1 MRILI
6 VRLSALGDVIHG
18 LPVAARLKQA
28 IPGVELSWLVENAAK
43 DVLINNPAV
52 DRVILFPKKEWKACL
67 KSPAGLASLP
77 ALIGRFRKELKSHNF
92 DAVIDLQG
100 LLKSALLAVASG
112 APRRFGFKTGR
123 EGADLFLTD
132 KLDVGDYFAEN
143 TPVVDLNLQM
153 SEFVLQRLGLSD
165 KLTDGTIP
173 STGPPGLA
181 TVEDRSHGGKD
192 SRKLTDT
199 DSSAIATDN
208 LTTGTAPGS
217 DTADGGDTTAGSKLN
232 HNGITGGLWDSAAG
246 ETGYGSSAAG
256 ASSSPAPVNPEQLSI
271 LGSRP
276 TNGAPTTM
284 HSYIYESKSLFPLP
298 APSAEAVSK
307 FENLLNANSLS
318 SLLRIVLIPGTT
330 WESKIWPIRNWAAFA
345 DAMRERKRCD
355 VILVGGPSEIS
366 ANKELEEMLTS
377 STTGGGVL
385 NLTGQTSL
393 TDLLVLFER
402 VQLVV
407 GADTG
412 PLHLAAAI
420 GHAPVL
426 AVHGSTPTRRN
437 GPYGS
442 KCRTVSLSL
451 DCQPCFKKVCPL
463 GTIACLN
470 DLEPDIVTRAALE
483 MVP

>member
-43 DVLINNPAV
+43 DVLIDNPAV

-77 ALIGRFRKELKSHNF
+77 ALISRYGKELKSHNF
-92 DAVIDLQG
+92 DVVIDLQG

-153 SEFVLQRLGLSD
+153 ADFVLKRLGLSD
-165 KLTDGTIP
+165 KLSIGTTP
-173 STGPPGLA
+173 SPGPGLA
-181 TVEDRSHGGKD
+181 TEKGTSAGGKD
-192 SRKLTDT
+192 SRKLIDT
-199 DSSAIATDN
+199 DVSATAANVLPTS
-208 LTTGTAPGS
+208 TTPGS
-217 DTADGGDTTAGSKLN
+217 DTADGGDTTAGSTSN
-232 HNGITGGLWDSAAG
+232 PNGITGGLLDSATG
-246 ETGYGSSAAG
+246 ETGDGSPPDG
-256 ASSSPAPVNPEQLSI
+256 ASVSPAPASRALSSLLNP
-271 LGSRP
+271 
-276 TNGAPTTM
+276 TATDGASTRK

-298 APSAEAVSK
+298 APSAEAVAK
-307 FENLLNANSLS
+307 IENLLKASSLS
-318 SLLRIVLIPGTT
+318 SGLKVVLIPGTT
-330 WESKIWPIRNWAAFA
+330 WESKIWPTRNWAAFA
-345 DAMRERKRCD
+345 NAIRDRKKCD
-355 VILVGGPSEIS
+355 IILVGGPSEIS
-366 ANKELEEMLTS
+366 ANKELEKMLTA

-412 PLHLAAAI
+412 PLHLPRPSI
-420 GHAPVL
+420 RHRCWRCT
-426 AVHGSTPTRRN
+426 AVPRPNAMDHTE
-437 GPYGS
+437 
-442 KCRTVSLSL
+442 VSVG
-451 DCQPCFKKVCPL
+451 QF
-463 GTIACLN
+463 
-470 DLEPDIVTRAALE
+470 R
-483 MVP
+483 